1 MNKGKDLKILK
12 MNVESNVLRICQ
24 LLNTEGIEE
33 QLKKEG
39 WYSVNKDNVE
49 LRQRLKMLRKETL
62 QLEKILLG

>member
-33 QLKKEG
+33 QFKKEG